1 MIGAA
6 GFITLQRFLYQENY
20 IQLLYE
26 IAGKERMRDFCLF
39 PQGDGTEVACFQHR
53 TSMPNHILYYMT
65 RNVHAVN
72 KIAECVTRKIEC
84 HTTAFTQIMSLII
97 FSKCFI

>member
-26 IAGKERMRDFCLF
+26 IAGKECVRDFCLF
-39 PQGDGTEVACFQHR
+39 P
-53 TSMPNHILYYMT
+53 
-65 RNVHAVN
+65 
-72 KIAECVTRKIEC
+72 
-84 HTTAFTQIMSLII
+84 
-97 FSKCFI
+97 

>member
-26 IAGKERMRDFCLF
+26 IAGKECVRDFCLL
-39 PQGDGTEVACFQHR
+39 P
-53 TSMPNHILYYMT
+53 
-65 RNVHAVN
+65 
-72 KIAECVTRKIEC
+72 
-84 HTTAFTQIMSLII
+84 
-97 FSKCFI
+97 